1 MAEIITKKCSSER
14 VNLRKE
20 TVKLEDLKEYLAEE
34 VKILERGGCAIIANW
49 KDVDTVLDC
58 FEDTEEFEI
67 EQLSNTMFAVLPTLC
82 LKKARK
88 EFEELKTA

>member
-1 MAEIITKKCSSER
+1 MAEIIVKKCSSER

-20 TVKLEDLKEYLAEE
+20 TVDLKELKEYLAEE
-34 VKILERGGCAIIANW
+34 VKILEKGGCAIIANW

-82 LKKARK
+82 LKSARK
-88 EFEELKTA
+88 EFEQLKTA